1 MAYPAQIEP
10 HRAPPRAV
18 PPRLAAR
25 PVAASPAPT
34 FSPLEWSIIRQARVD
49 GLSSL
54 REPGRLRRFLSWL
67 FGLNRTPRL
76 ASPRLETLRRTAVL
90 SWHFGFSVP
99 GDDVAEFIAPGFGS
113 DQYEL
118 LVHSI
123 RAAINPGPQRI
134 H

>member
-1 MAYPAQIEP
+1 MAHLARIEP
-10 HRAPPRAV
+10 HRAPSPAV

-25 PVAASPAPT
+25 PVAVTPAPT
-34 FSPLEWSIIRQARVD
+34 FSPLEWAIIRQARVD

-54 REPGRLRRFLSWL
+54 REPGRLRRFFSWV
-67 FGLNRTPRL
+67 FGLNRPPKL
-76 ASPRLETLRRTAVL
+76 ASPRLEALRRTAVL

-99 GDDVAEFIAPGFGS
+99 GEDVAEFIAAGFGP